1 MVSAFMRSCIGLIDR
16 WLRYS
21 SVLSLSRGS
30 FFPVVSCLRRKTD
43 NFPLTWCRTLSPP
56 SQLSLSSGVAG
67 SGLTSV
73 PPPSSSSPNDE
84 DCLSSEE
91 RALPRRRIILLYCTT
106 RPLPRGGGGRAKRRV
121 RPDNGRLSFRKCLF
135 LRPAAVL
142 LFTRLRPTPLL
153 AMAAGCWLLP
163 PPAGCRRSMPCRR
176 CAFAA
181 AVVFHVSIN
190 TSTWKCCGVSG
201 YILSLSIVVSGMISL
216 SSPCYYNT

>member
-153 AMAAGCWLLP
+153 AMAAGCCRRRLAAADRCRAAAVLLP
-163 PPAGCRRSMPCRR
+163 PPSCSTCRLILPRGSV
-176 CAFAA
+176 AA
-181 AVVFHVSIN
+181 SVA
-190 TSTWKCCGVSG
+190 T
-201 YILSLSIVVSGMISL
+201 YLAYL
-216 SSPCYYNT
+216 SSLAG

>member
-1 MVSAFMRSCIGLIDR
+1 MQPTPKSGAADATTSSSSSLIKAEDIHQLPLNRNQTQYSIEGIMVSAFMRSCIGLIDR

-21 SVLSLSRGS
+21 SVLSLGRGS

-91 RALPRRRIILLYCTT
+91 RALPRRRIILLCCTT
-106 RPLPRGGGGRAKRRV
+106 RPLPRGLEAERRAKRRV
-121 RPDNGRLSFRKCLF
+121 RPDNGRLS
-135 LRPAAVL
+135 
-142 LFTRLRPTPLL
+142 
-153 AMAAGCWLLP
+153 
-163 PPAGCRRSMPCRR
+163 
-176 CAFAA
+176 
-181 AVVFHVSIN
+181 
-190 TSTWKCCGVSG
+190 
-201 YILSLSIVVSGMISL
+201 
-216 SSPCYYNT
+216 